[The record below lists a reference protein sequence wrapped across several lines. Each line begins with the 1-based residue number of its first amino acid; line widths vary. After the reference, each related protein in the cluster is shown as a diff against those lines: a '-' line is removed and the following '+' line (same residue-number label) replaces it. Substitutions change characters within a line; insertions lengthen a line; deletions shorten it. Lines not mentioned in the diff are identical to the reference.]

1 MQSPILGELL
11 LADSDAISP
20 AKKVV
25 CFDVLRCFL
34 SVRSPNGKK
43 AERKEK
49 TADIEKTNMSAVR

>member
-1 MQSPILGELL
+1 MLSVNLVLGCNFTR
-11 LADSDAISP
+11 
-20 AKKVV
+20 KKVV

-43 AERKEK
+43 AERKKEREK

>member
-1 MQSPILGELL
+1 MLSVNLVLGCNFTR
-11 LADSDAISP
+11 
-20 AKKVV
+20 KKVV

-49 TADIEKTNMSAVR
+49 TVDIEKTNMSAVR